1 MPKIRASNNLITN
14 YTKRIQSGFT
24 LLEIMVVTAII
35 GVMATL
41 LVGAVM
47 QDNDRTAKLEAERF
61 MAVLAELQ
69 DEAVLA
75 GVPFSVQFCGGGYTT
90 TTALTDSSGGGD
102 DSLLKQRRLQD
113 GVTMR
118 SEIFSVDD
126 ESEDENGEPLPAAVL
141 IDTMGETTGFEV
153 RFVGDDTQYIV
164 FINEQGQ
171 LSLKASPL

>member
-61 MAVLAELQ
+61 MA
-69 DEAVLA
+69 
-75 GVPFSVQFCGGGYTT
+75 GTC
-90 TTALTDSSGGGD
+90 
-102 DSLLKQRRLQD
+102 
-113 GVTMR
+113 
-118 SEIFSVDD
+118 
-126 ESEDENGEPLPAAVL
+126 
-141 IDTMGETTGFEV
+141 
-153 RFVGDDTQYIV
+153 
-164 FINEQGQ
+164 
-171 LSLKASPL
+171 

>member
-1 MPKIRASNNLITN
+1 MA
-14 YTKRIQSGFT
+14 
-24 LLEIMVVTAII
+24 VVTPQRQRLQTPVA
-35 GVMATL
+35 
-41 LVGAVM
+41 AV
-47 QDNDRTAKLEAERF
+47 
-61 MAVLAELQ
+61 
-69 DEAVLA
+69 
-75 GVPFSVQFCGGGYTT
+75 
-90 TTALTDSSGGGD
+90 D

>member
-1 MPKIRASNNLITN
+1 M
-14 YTKRIQSGFT
+14 
-24 LLEIMVVTAII
+24 
-35 GVMATL
+35 
-41 LVGAVM
+41 
-47 QDNDRTAKLEAERF
+47 KLCW
-61 MAVLAELQ
+61 Q
-69 DEAVLA
+69 
-75 GVPFSVQFCGGGYTT
+75 GVPFSVQFSGRWVTPQRQRLQT
-90 TTALTDSSGGGD
+90 PVGGGD

-171 LSLKASPL
+171 LSLKGKPIMIRSNHSGFTLIEVMIALLIVSGGRGFGN